1 VSTQTLSERITAR
14 MLANPDCPPQH
25 ANRAR
30 FLVMRGQ
37 IQSALDDGWSMLA
50 IYKTLHRDGAVQC
63 SYQAFRRYVK
73 ELGRRGQV
81 GQDDGVVP
89 RTGTHSSQRKG

>member
-1 VSTQTLSERITAR
+1 

-30 FLVMRGQ
+30 FLVLRGQ

-50 IYKTLHRDGAVQC
+50 IYKTLHREGAVKC

-73 ELGRRGQV
+73 ELARSEHV
-81 GQDDGVVP
+81 GFDEGFLP
-89 RTGTHSSQRKG
+89 RTATHFSRKNG